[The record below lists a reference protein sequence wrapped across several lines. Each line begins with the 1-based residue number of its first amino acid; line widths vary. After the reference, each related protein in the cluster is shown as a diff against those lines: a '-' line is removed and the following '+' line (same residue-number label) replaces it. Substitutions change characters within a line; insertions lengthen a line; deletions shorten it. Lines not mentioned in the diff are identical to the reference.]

1 MRDSE
6 SKMYKERLNYMEH
19 KKYMDIERLKPS
31 FVDGFEKGDHIII
44 QEKIDGANA
53 SWQYDNETDTIQS
66 FSRKQILDFKNNLR
80 GFFEFTQKLDIN
92 TYKSSKDL
100 RVFCEWLV
108 AHSVPY
114 PAERYQ
120 NAYVY
125 DLYNTVDQKYL
136 PQDKVKE
143 FCKTNNLIYVPVFYD
158 GEFISWD
165 HVRSFVGRTD
175 LGGSYGEG
183 VVVKN
188 ITKLNNP
195 NTRLPFYTKIVGEK
209 FAEKK
214 DHVKT
219 MDNEA
224 LSERARAQ
232 DLTATIVNEARV
244 VKLLH
249 KLVDNGIIPES
260 WDENNMSDI
269 AKNLP
274 RNLYEDCIKEEKDIV
289 EQVGAEFGKFASS
302 LAMKIVRSKLI

>member
-1 MRDSE
+1 
-6 SKMYKERLNYMEH
+6 MEH

-53 SWQYDNETDTIQS
+53 SWQYDAESDAIQS

-80 GFFEFTQKLDIN
+80 GFFEFTQKLDKD
-92 TYKSSKDL
+92 TYKNSSDL

-114 PAERYQ
+114 PQERYQ

-125 DLYNTVDQKYL
+125 DLYNTESQTYL
-136 PQDKVKE
+136 TQDKVKE
-143 FCKTNNLIYVPVFYD
+143 FCQLNNLIYVPVFYE
-158 GEFISWD
+158 GEFISWE
-165 HVRSFVGRTD
+165 HVSSFVGRTD
-175 LGGSYGEG
+175 LGGEYGEG

-188 ITKLNNP
+188 MTKLNNP

-219 MDNEA
+219 INPEE
-224 LSERARAQ
+224 LSERQRVQ
-232 DLTATIVNEARV
+232 DLTATIVTEARV

-249 KLVDNGIIPES
+249 KLVDNGIIPED
-260 WDENNMSDI
+260 WDEKNMGDI
-269 AKNLP
+269 AKNIS
-274 RNLYEDCIKEEKDIV
+274 RDVYNDCIKEESDVVDQI
-289 EQVGAEFGKFASS
+289 GSNFGKFASS
-302 LAMKIVRSKLI
+302 LAMKIVRSQLN

>member
-1 MRDSE
+1 
-6 SKMYKERLNYMEH
+6 MEH

-53 SWQYDNETDTIQS
+53 SWQYDEETDLIQA
-66 FSRKQILDFKNNLR
+66 FSRKQTLDFKNNLR
-80 GFFEFTQKLDIN
+80 GFYEFTQKLDKN
-92 TYKSSKDL
+92 TYKNTCDL

-114 PAERYQ
+114 PKERYQ
-120 NAYVY
+120 MAYVY
-125 DLYNTVDQKYL
+125 DLYNTTEQKYL
-136 PQDKVKE
+136 AQDKVNE
-143 FCKTNNLIYVPVFYD
+143 FCQLNNLIYVPVFYE

-165 HVRSFVGRTD
+165 HVRSFVGKTD
-175 LGGSYGEG
+175 LGGKYGEG

-188 ITKLNNP
+188 MTKLNNP

-219 MDNEA
+219 IDTEA
-224 LSERARAQ
+224 LSERQRAQ
-232 DLTATIVNEARV
+232 DLTATIVTEARV
-244 VKLLH
+244 TKLLH
-249 KLVDNGIIPES
+249 KLVDNGIVPEN
-260 WDENNMSDI
+260 WDETNMGDI

-274 RNLYEDCIKEEKDIV
+274 RNLYEDCVKEEKDIV
-289 EQVGAEFGKFASS
+289 EQVGADFGKFASS
-302 LAMKIVRSKLI
+302 LAMKIIRNKLV

>member
-1 MRDSE
+1 
-6 SKMYKERLNYMEH
+6 MEH

-31 FVDGFEKGDHIII
+31 FVDGFEKGDNIII

-53 SWQYDNETDTIQS
+53 SWQYDNETDSIQA
-66 FSRKQILDFKNNLR
+66 FSRKQTLDFKNNLR
-80 GFFEFTQKLDIN
+80 GFYEFTQKLDKN
-92 TYKSSKDL
+92 EYKSCSNL

-114 PAERYQ
+114 PQERYQ

-125 DLYNTVDQKYL
+125 DLYDTVEQKYL
-136 PQDKVKE
+136 SQDKVKE
-143 FCKTNNLIYVPVFYD
+143 FCEIHNLIYVPVLYE
-158 GEFISWD
+158 GEFISWE
-165 HVRSFVGRTD
+165 HVKEFVGKTK
-175 LGGSYGEG
+175 LGGIYGEG

-219 MDNEA
+219 MNVEE
-224 LSERARAQ
+224 LSERQKLQ
-232 DLTATIVNEARV
+232 DLTATIVTEARV
-244 VKLLH
+244 MKLLH
-249 KLVDNGIIPES
+249 KLVDEGTIPEN
-260 WDENNMSDI
+260 WDEKNMGDI

-274 RNLYEDCIKEEKDIV
+274 RNVYDDCIKEERDIV
-289 EQVGAEFGKFASS
+289 EQAGADFGKFASS
-302 LAMKIVRSKLI
+302 LAMKIVRKKLG